1 MALTQV
7 ASGLIASVSGAS
19 LTGTQNI
26 PKATLPTGS
35 VLQVVQGTVASST
48 STASTSFV
56 YAGLTASI
64 TPSSASNKVLI
75 ITSITSA
82 YISISGQ
89 SINFTVYRNGS
100 NIAPTGSGL
109 QQNLIQLYSTASA
122 AQSNLSNSILDSPA
136 TTSAITYSIYF
147 AANTGTVYYNA
158 NNQTSYIQ
166 LLEISA

>member
-1 MALTQV
+1 
-7 ASGLIASVSGAS
+7 
-19 LTGTQNI
+19 
-26 PKATLPTGS
+26 

-82 YISISGQ
+82 YLATSGQ

-100 NIAPTGSGL
+100 NIAPSGSGL

-122 AQSNLSNSILDSPA
+122 TQSNLSNSILDSPA

-147 AANTGTVYYNA
+147 AVNTATGYYNA